1 MVQVSACFTYSAHA
15 VQEKVFIAEVSLC
28 VCIFC
33 FDSSRVSH
41 DLHEI
46 SNGFWAYLAIIK
58 HYKIHTL
65 IT

>member
-46 SNGFWAYLAIIK
+46 SNGV
-58 HYKIHTL
+58 
-65 IT
+65 

>member
-28 VCIFC
+28 VC

-46 SNGFWAYLAIIK
+46 SNGF
-58 HYKIHTL
+58 
-65 IT
+65 